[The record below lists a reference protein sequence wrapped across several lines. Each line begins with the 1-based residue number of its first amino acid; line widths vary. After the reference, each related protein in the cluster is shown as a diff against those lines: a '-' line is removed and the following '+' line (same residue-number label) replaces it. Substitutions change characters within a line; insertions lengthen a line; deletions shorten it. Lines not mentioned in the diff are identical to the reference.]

1 MFSLIGVPERDYAQ
15 LKQWCGYRAA
25 LSWGRPDP
33 ADQVNIARSIAAYRG
48 YIRILVDAKVSE
60 RADDL
65 TSDLLAIHDED
76 PERLTLDEISSI
88 LFSLSFAGHE
98 TTTGLIGNTVRRLLE
113 DQSGWQAVV
122 GQPELL
128 LRPSRRR

>member
-1 MFSLIGVPERDYAQ
+1 MTTPSSSSGAGTGRHRP
-15 LKQWCGYRAA
+15 
-25 LSWGRPDP
+25 GRPDP
-33 ADQVNIARSIAAYRG
+33 ADQVDIARSIAADRC

-88 LFSLSFAGHE
+88 LFSLV
-98 TTTGLIGNTVRRLLE
+98 IRL
-113 DQSGWQAVV
+113 
-122 GQPELL
+122 
-128 LRPSRRR
+128 R